1 MPVMERKLDFYFD
14 FMSPFAY
21 LAHKRLPAI
30 ADRYDYAME
39 YKPIELAKAKQ
50 AAGNTGPSN
59 REIPV
64 KLRYLTTDMKRWA
77 ARYGVPLQFPK
88 SLDSARLNKGTFY
101 AVDRHQAQDYVECAW
116 LAAWGRGGDM
126 GNVDFLS
133 GVAAEMGWSA
143 AEFLDFTLSP
153 TSAKRYESSNRE
165 AQQRGVFGV
174 PTAMI
179 GEEMW
184 WGNDRLD
191 FLGEYLESACAK
203 A

>member
-1 MPVMERKLDFYFD
+1 MERKLEFFFD

-21 LAHKRLPAI
+21 LAHKRLPAL
-30 ADRYDYAME
+30 AEQHGYEVE
-39 YKPIELAKAKQ
+39 YRPIDLPSAKK

-77 ARYGVPLQFPK
+77 ARYGVPLNFPP
-88 SLDSARLNKGTFY
+88 SLDSARLNRGTFY
-101 AVDRHQAQDYVECAW
+101 AIDRGHARDYVERAW
-116 LAAWGRGGDM
+116 LAAWGHGGDM
-126 GNVDFLS
+126 SSPQFLS
-133 GVAAEMGWSA
+133 AVAAEMGWPVA
-143 AEFLDFTLSP
+143 DFVGFTLSEL
-153 TSAKRYESSNRE
+153 SATRYEASNRE
-165 AQQRGVFGV
+165 AQRRGVFGV

-191 FLGEYLESACAK
+191 FLGEYLESACAE